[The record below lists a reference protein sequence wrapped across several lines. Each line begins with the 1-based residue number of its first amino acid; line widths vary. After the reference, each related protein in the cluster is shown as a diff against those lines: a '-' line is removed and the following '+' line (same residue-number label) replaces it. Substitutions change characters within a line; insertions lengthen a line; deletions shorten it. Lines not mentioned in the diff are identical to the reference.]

1 MRLERLQ
8 GALLVL
14 RMQAI
19 GPRIQ
24 PVREVRRI
32 GEAQEVAEAIRP
44 PELIVR
50 IRRII
55 TDDLHV
61 PRAFRQDAVD
71 RLVALQSVVEIF
83 LILDLLI
90 NVDEDADDLFG
101 MTALA
106 AHDIARRMKPL
117 VTSVVHLHAVVNVVG
132 RIAAQILDALREGG
146 QRSVHIVG
154 MQARTPRVHRI
165 GEVVL
170 VTEAD
175 HAAEL
180 IGPDGIGDAEVRIDF
195 HVPKP
200 RVDGIIDR
208 ADAELLVLDLLV
220 HLVDERIERVRPR
233 LARICLGEKLILLM
247 PLCNPLNGCR
257 QILPVIR
264 GGCSLFHAKHQNL
277 LQ

>member
-1 MRLERLQ
+1 
-8 GALLVL
+8 
-14 RMQAI
+14 
-19 GPRIQ
+19 
-24 PVREVRRI
+24 
-32 GEAQEVAEAIRP
+32 
-44 PELIVR
+44 
-50 IRRII
+50 
-55 TDDLHV
+55 
-61 PRAFRQDAVD
+61 
-71 RLVALQSVVEIF
+71 
-83 LILDLLI
+83 
-90 NVDEDADDLFG
+90 
-101 MTALA
+101 
-106 AHDIARRMKPL
+106 
-117 VTSVVHLHAVVNVVG
+117 
-132 RIAAQILDALREGG
+132 
-146 QRSVHIVG
+146 
-154 MQARTPRVHRI
+154 MQARTPRFHRI

-180 IGPDGIGDAEVRIDF
+180 VGPDGIGDAEVRIDL